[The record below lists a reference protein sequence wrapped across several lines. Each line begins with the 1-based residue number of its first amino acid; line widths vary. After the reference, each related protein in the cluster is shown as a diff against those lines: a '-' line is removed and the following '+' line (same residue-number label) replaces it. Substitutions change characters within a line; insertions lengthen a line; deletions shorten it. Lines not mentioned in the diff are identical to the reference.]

1 MKNRGTIFLLG
12 GINDVW
18 VVGRAWRR
26 WLPTAGLPHRLE
38 LVRWQQGLWAALTFA
53 DLWRT
58 EHHRHVA
65 ASLAA
70 RIRAVQAAYPGEH
83 VHVLAHSAGTAIT
96 AYALEQLAPAEAITS
111 AAFVGSGLS
120 PGYDLS
126 AALRR
131 TRFGILS
138 VESRLDAFFLG
149 IGTRLLGTVDR
160 QRSVAAG
167 MVGFRPPSDPA
178 VADKLV
184 RVRWTPRFVRQG
196 WLGGHISIASPW
208 FVRGTLAAWV
218 RQAEASV
225 GGGETGGSGLRANTH
240 SSIG

>member
-1 MKNRGTIFLLG
+1 MNRGTIILLG

-18 VVGRAWRR
+18 VVGRAWKR

-38 LVRWQQGLWAALTFA
+38 PVRWQQGFWATLTLA

-58 EHHRHVA
+58 DHHRQVA
-65 ASLAA
+65 AGLAA
-70 RIRAVQAAYPGEH
+70 RIRQIQAERPGEP

-96 AYALEQLAPAEAITS
+96 AYALEQLAAAEMITG

-126 AALRR
+126 AALLR
-131 TRFGILS
+131 TRAGILS
-138 VESRLDAFFLG
+138 VESRLDVFFLG
-149 IGTRLLGTVDR
+149 VGTRLLGTVDR
-160 QRSVAAG
+160 QRSFAAG
-167 MVGFRPPSDPA
+167 MVGFARPSDPA

-184 RVRWTPRFVRQG
+184 RVQWSPRFVRQG

-218 RQAEASV
+218 RQAESV
-225 GGGETGGSGLRANTH
+225 ADEEQGSGLRANTH
-240 SSIG
+240 SSMT